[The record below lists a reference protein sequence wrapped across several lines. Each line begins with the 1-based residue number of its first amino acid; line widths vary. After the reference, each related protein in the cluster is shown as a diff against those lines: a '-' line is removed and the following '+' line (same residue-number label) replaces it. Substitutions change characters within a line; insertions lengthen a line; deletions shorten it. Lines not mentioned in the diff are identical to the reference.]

1 MTSQHPVRMDNRS
14 KIDFNDRLQMLD
26 VSIRLV
32 KELESRGH
40 ALDPTIVSLANTAI
54 QGNAKT
60 TRTYSN
66 RVAIAMSV
74 VEKLHVSLITPL
86 AT

>member
-1 MTSQHPVRMDNRS
+1 
-14 KIDFNDRLQMLD
+14 MLD
-26 VSIRLV
+26 VLIRLV
-32 KELESRGH
+32 KELESMGH
-40 ALDPTIVSLANTAI
+40 ALDLTIVSLANTAI
-54 QGNAKT
+54 QENAKT